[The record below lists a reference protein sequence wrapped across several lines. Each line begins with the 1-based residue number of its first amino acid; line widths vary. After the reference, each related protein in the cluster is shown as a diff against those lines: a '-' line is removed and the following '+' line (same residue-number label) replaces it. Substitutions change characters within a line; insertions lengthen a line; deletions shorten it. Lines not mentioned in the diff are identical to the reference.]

1 MAFITRL
8 FKSSKH
14 TLLILPLLLLIS
26 FQTAAEGINTTR
38 AQAKLTGSGQLSI
51 SSRFQT
57 DLPDQLEQAL
67 TQGVPLTFTLSY
79 QLSAPTAAAYRFKL
93 GQIVGSSDSNVQ
105 YRLSYH
111 PLTGRYRVTVGT
123 FSTEYNTLDTAL
135 RGIGAIANWK
145 VLPEGAL
152 GGTGAQSVRAEIRL
166 MLSTAQL
173 PKPFQINALTSKSWQ
188 LDSGWKTLTI
198 SQE

>member
-57 DLPDQLEQAL
+57 DLPDQLKQAL
-67 TQGVPLTFTLSY
+67 TD
-79 QLSAPTAAAYRFKL
+79 RK
-93 GQIVGSSDSNVQ
+93 
-105 YRLSYH
+105 
-111 PLTGRYRVTVGT
+111 
-123 FSTEYNTLDTAL
+123 
-135 RGIGAIANWK
+135 
-145 VLPEGAL
+145 
-152 GGTGAQSVRAEIRL
+152 SVV
-166 MLSTAQL
+166 
-173 PKPFQINALTSKSWQ
+173 
-188 LDSGWKTLTI
+188 
-198 SQE
+198 

>member
-57 DLPDQLEQAL
+57 DLPDQLKQAL

-111 PLTGRYRVTVGT
+111 PLTGR
-123 FSTEYNTLDTAL
+123 
-135 RGIGAIANWK
+135 
-145 VLPEGAL
+145 
-152 GGTGAQSVRAEIRL
+152 
-166 MLSTAQL
+166 
-173 PKPFQINALTSKSWQ
+173 
-188 LDSGWKTLTI
+188 
-198 SQE
+198 

>member
-57 DLPDQLEQAL
+57 DLPDQLKQAL

-79 QLSAPTAAAYRFKL
+79 Q
-93 GQIVGSSDSNVQ
+93 QI
-105 YRLSYH
+105 
-111 PLTGRYRVTVGT
+111 GRASCRERV
-123 FSTEYNTLDTAL
+123 
-135 RGIGAIANWK
+135 
-145 VLPEGAL
+145 
-152 GGTGAQSVRAEIRL
+152 
-166 MLSTAQL
+166 
-173 PKPFQINALTSKSWQ
+173 
-188 LDSGWKTLTI
+188 
-198 SQE
+198 